1 MSDTMSYSLVQFFCS
16 ILSGVTEVSGRGM
29 EGYHEVDI
37 LLRTSGDFDTA
48 DTKSKLACFWNMLV
62 SCAASMENG
71 LIMLPSGYD

>member
-1 MSDTMSYSLVQFFCS
+1 
-16 ILSGVTEVSGRGM
+16 M

-37 LLRTSGDFDTA
+37 LLRTSGDFDMA

-62 SCAASMENG
+62 SCAASMENW